1 MGTFI
6 LGVLFV
12 LVGIVMLILGNQIRL
27 PGWLRGI
34 IIAVLITGGFSLAT
48 TSTCMYVHPDEGG
61 IVIQKFGPSLKE
73 GHIIAVNG
81 ERGPRADVISPGWS
95 FGWWPWWYETLTV
108 KNKIIPQGK
117 IGVVTALDGKPLPE
131 GEIYAPE
138 WKSVQEMMDARIF
151 LTKDGVRGPQLTVL
165 PPSMYRYNP
174 KLYTIDEAEIVDVK
188 MGEAAVVRANVGK
201 IADKDMKGIE
211 LVNGVPLVPKGY
223 RGIWAE
229 PLLPGQ
235 FYMHPRAYEI
245 IHAKTTKRVYS
256 YTSAITQEAASKPD
270 RPGVDNSIHVRTA
283 DSFQFP
289 VDVRAAVYI
298 EAQDMPYVV
307 AKFTNPDEDT
317 NKDGFD
323 ELETRA
329 ILPSIRAILRNSSET
344 QKAVEYVNS
353 RSKVEAA
360 TFEKFSTD
368 MKKDKIHV
376 EAIYLADIRLD
387 ATDEGK
393 KLLLTQ
399 TNKEIALQEQAMYQ
413 EQVKA
418 AEQKAKEIEA
428 STKAD
433 QQKPIQESLAKV
445 EIAKNEADAAKN
457 KAVGDAAAYE
467 QKRQALVG
475 EGVDNLVKLEIV
487 KLITDGPGKTWNGIL
502 PTVMIVGG
510 NSNEA
515 LNGYFAQQMVEGG
528 AAAMLKQRRFA
539 EPISVIAPVPEKN
552 K

>member
-48 TSTCMYVHPDEGG
+48 ASACMYVHPDEGG

-298 EAQDMPYVV
+298 EAQAMPYVV